1 MREDDYK
8 TKTIVS
14 ASKVLMDALRLR
26 DSISDNSAALTWCEV
41 REAQGRYDL
50 NTLINNLYSVC
61 LHDGD
66 NDIPIVKLLR

>member
-1 MREDDYK
+1 MSEDDYK
-8 TKTIVS
+8 TITS

-26 DSISDNSAALTWCEV
+26 DSINNNSAALTWCDV
-41 REAQGRYDL
+41 SEAHGRYDL

>member
-1 MREDDYK
+1 MNQYDDYK
-8 TKTIVS
+8 PIIA
-14 ASKVLMDALRLR
+14 ASKVLTAALRLR
-26 DSISDNSAALTWCEV
+26 DSINNNSDALTWCEV
-41 REAQGRYDL
+41 SEAHGRYDL

>member
-8 TKTIVS
+8 TIIA

-26 DSISDNSAALTWCEV
+26 DSISNNSAALTWCEV
-41 REAQGRYDL
+41 SEAHGRYDL